1 MRKNVLALS
10 IAAMIGGMG
19 FAGVASADVIVG
31 TNAPSLT
38 TLGART
44 ATALQLTPTGIGH
57 QLVVPYYT
65 AQSGN
70 ITVLHLV
77 NTDTNNGKVAKV
89 RFRGASN
96 SDDVF
101 DLDVLLSPADV
112 WTAWVSKAADGTATL
127 TTADTTC
134 TFPKM
139 GTTAQKF
146 KTARLNSF
154 LTGDALLNET
164 REGYVEILNTA
175 DVPPN
180 TGNAGG
186 TVNSALYTAIKHVAN
201 ADGVTPGV
209 PPCTLATLN
218 AALFNTNFTTEA
230 AAAGVGFAAPT
241 GGLSADWYV
250 QNTANTTVFSGSATA
265 VAAVDN
271 NGVSGRANFAVF
283 PQAALVNNTTVSTPE
298 IYTADPLLASAG
310 VALLT
315 KAAVGGAG
323 TATASTS
330 VLVPANYLDLP
341 DLSTPY
347 VVNLGAAAVPR
358 QQAAILTQALAVTSI
373 SNQYARDTT
382 IGAQTDWVFSMPTR
396 RYSVALN
403 YTSATTAQRVYSTV
417 GRTAAGAAVG
427 TSGTAAPAQELQYF
441 SDGNTTI
448 ALNSVSKNPQICVNA
463 DNLVVYSR
471 EEDTVGAEFS
481 PSGSFLRFCG
491 ETSVLSFSASGS
503 PLGASVAQSA
513 STNGYIN
520 GWGVAYTS
528 NSVGG
533 TTIGLP
539 IIGHSYTK
547 ISNTSTNQN
556 YGITWA
562 HRFTR

>member
-10 IAAMIGGMG
+10 IAAMIGGLG
-19 FAGVASADVIVG
+19 LAGVASADVIQG
-31 TNAPSLT
+31 TATVSGT
-38 TLGART
+38 KLGASL
-44 ATALQLTPTGIGH
+44 ATKLALTPTGIGH
-57 QLVVPYYT
+57 QLIVPYYT

-77 NTDTNNGKVAKV
+77 NTDIANGKVAKV
-89 RFRGASN
+89 RFRGAAN

-112 WTAWVSKAADGTATL
+112 WTAYVSKGSDGTATL

-139 GTTAQKF
+139 GTTSQSF
-146 KTARLNSF
+146 KTSRLNPF
-154 LTGDALLNET
+154 LTGDALLNQT

-175 DVPPN
+175 DVPPG
-180 TGNAGG
+180 TGTNGA
-186 TVNSALYTAIKHVAN
+186 NSALFTAIKHVAN

-209 PPCTLATLN
+209 PPCTTATLN
-218 AALFNTNFTTEA
+218 AALFNTNFTAEA
-230 AAAGVGFAAPT
+230 AAAAAGFASPT
-241 GGLSADWYV
+241 GGLFADWYV

-265 VAAVDN
+265 LVATDN
-271 NGVSGRANFAVF
+271 NGVSQAANFAVF
-283 PQAALVNNTTVSTPE
+283 PQAALVNNVTVNNPE
-298 IYTADPLLASAG
+298 VYTADPLLASSGIAST
-310 VALLT
+310 T
-315 KAAVGGAG
+315 KAPTTGAG
-323 TATASTS
+323 TATTS
-330 VLVPANYLDLP
+330 VAVTANYLDLP

-347 VVNLGAAAVPR
+347 VVALGDLTVPR
-358 QQAAILTQALAVTSI
+358 VQAATLTQALAVKSI
-373 SNQYARDTT
+373 SNQYARDAG

-403 YTSATTAQRVYSTV
+403 YLTATTAQRLYAAV
-417 GRTAAGAAVG
+417 GVNGANAVG
-427 TSGTAAPAQELQYF
+427 TSNAGAAGNLQYF
-441 SDGNTTI
+441 SDANT
-448 ALNSVSKNPQICVNA
+448 AVVNQQICVNA

-471 EEDTVGAEFS
+471 EEDTVGAVFS
-481 PSGSFLRFCG
+481 PSNNPLRFCG
-491 ETSVLSFSASGS
+491 ETSVLSFASAS
-503 PLGASVAQSA
+503 PLGASVAQTA
-513 STNGYIN
+513 TTNGYIN

-528 NSVGG
+528 NTVGG
-533 TTIGLP
+533 TAIGLP